1 MNTRE
6 EIKTIRDKYT
16 DMYNVGAYTN
26 PTDYAV
32 FLESE
37 ILALK
42 IELNQA
48 NDTDTRT
55 EPALPIQNVSGSA
68 CPKCGCQI
76 YSPFGD
82 DRLMHDVNSCGGIV
96 AKKEG
101 DITILP

>member
-6 EIKTIRDKYT
+6 EINTIRDKYT

-42 IELNQA
+42 IELNKS
-48 NDTDTRT
+48 NDTYTRT
-55 EPALPIQNVSGSA
+55 EPALPIQNVSDSA
-68 CPKCGCQI
+68 LNEAFKNGYKAAIDNLNACYK
-76 YSPFGD
+76 
-82 DRLMHDVNSCGGIV
+82 
-96 AKKEG
+96 
-101 DITILP
+101 DIFD